1 MTNRFKQIT
10 FERNDHT
17 TKKITSTLSIIK
29 DLKLEQKKNIILRL
43 CKSHKNVFG
52 GYYYNKYLKNNS
64 HKKDFLASNI
74 RSLQLKSRLNFFN
87 YYSTGMLENFVLNIP
102 TVCYLVKDL
111 EYHNDFLMSKMKYL
125 EKANI
130 VFYEKKKLLK
140 HIYNIWDDVDS
151 WWSSKK
157 TQNLIK
163 KFNFNFNLP
172 DNSIN
177 NLARILKN

>member
-1 MTNRFKQIT
+1 
-10 FERNDHT
+10 
-17 TKKITSTLSIIK
+17 
-29 DLKLEQKKNIILRL
+29 
-43 CKSHKNVFG
+43 
-52 GYYYNKYLKNNS
+52 
-64 HKKDFLASNI
+64 
-74 RSLQLKSRLNFFN
+74 
-87 YYSTGMLENFVLNIP
+87 MLENFVLNIP

-130 VFYEKKKLLK
+130 VFYEKKKLLN